1 MSIDQMR
8 TDDPLLGLTFQFQPI
23 LAADGK
29 RLLAYETL
37 ARRSLQ
43 DGTIEGPAVIMPGL
57 MRADRIEAFTRHS
70 LEFALARL
78 DSDPYLP
85 ALSVNLSPRQIELP
99 VTSEIISL
107 ASTSARRRLMIELTE
122 DPIIDHPALPSVL
135 HGIAALGIR
144 IFLDDIAPGSH
155 ARLATLIGAA
165 HGLKIDRSI
174 LPALAAEKLPATA
187 QEMLDQAA
195 GNGLILVAEGLEDI
209 DLLPRL
215 ASRGITFFQGF
226 ALGEPWSEPRIARR
240 RIVAP
245 RNGAVMPEPELIS
258 AIGAYGSTKHN

>member
-1 MSIDQMR
+1 VSIDNKR
-8 TDDPLLGLTFQFQPI
+8 NDDPLLGLTFQFQPI

-43 DGTIEGPAVIMPGL
+43 DGTIEGPSVIMPGL

-78 DSDPYLP
+78 DADPYLP

-99 VTSEIISL
+99 VTSEVIGQASISG
-107 ASTSARRRLMIELTE
+107 RRRLMVELTE
-122 DPIIDHPALPSVL
+122 DPIIDHPALPGVL
-135 HGIAALGIR
+135 DGIAALGVR

-155 ARLATLIGAA
+155 VRLATLIDAV
-165 HGLKIDRSI
+165 HGLKLDRSI
-174 LPALAAEKLPATA
+174 LPMLAAEELPEATE
-187 QEMLDQAA
+187 EMLDFATES
-195 GNGLILVAEGLEDI
+195 GLLLVAEGLEDI

-258 AIGAYGSTKHN
+258 AFGPYSIKN